1 MAHHPERH
9 YSHRGGWLRASV
21 LGANDGLLSTSA
33 LLVGI
38 AAGGADRELL
48 IATGMASL
56 VAGASSMAA
65 GEYGSVASQLDAERA
80 DLETE
85 TRELEDEPEKEL
97 EELVQLQIRKGLS
110 PATARIVATELTA
123 NDALGAH
130 ARDELGLDPD
140 ALANPVQAAAAS
152 AASFAVGA
160 AVPVVTAALIVGSAA
175 TMALAIVAIVGLM
188 ALGGV
193 GGNLAG
199 ASPLR
204 AAARITILG
213 LIALAVTYV
222 TGRIFGT
229 NVV

>member
-33 LLVGI
+33 LLVGM

-110 PATARIVATELTA
+110 PATARIVATA
-123 NDALGAH
+123 
-130 ARDELGLDPD
+130 
-140 ALANPVQAAAAS
+140 
-152 AASFAVGA
+152 
-160 AVPVVTAALIVGSAA
+160 GSARWWTA
-175 TMALAIVAIVGLM
+175 SSPPVRRLAAP
-188 ALGGV
+188 GV
-193 GGNLAG
+193 TPRSSG
-199 ASPLR
+199 
-204 AAARITILG
+204 
-213 LIALAVTYV
+213 
-222 TGRIFGT
+222 
-229 NVV
+229 